1 MTKTNNLSAI
11 IYILALANVAT
22 DVESNIKEIIDMWKE
37 DEKKDNEFQ
46 VCSQLF
52 LLWCCLVYF
61 WQFKIKYF
69 QGLQLVGK
77 RRMLC

>member
-1 MTKTNNLSAI
+1 MLLFPQSVPKSQKIKFSAN

-46 VCSQLF
+46 VCSYLLF
-52 LLWCCLVYF
+52 LWCCSVYF
-61 WQFKIKYF
+61 
-69 QGLQLVGK
+69 L
-77 RRMLC
+77 